1 MANAGPD
8 SGNMIS
14 GLIARADDEISRVI
28 VRIADSIAHRFRK
41 SNADPNRDI
50 PHSLAPAS
58 ADAEI
63 PPSVNLTDEEII
75 DRFVILA
82 YEPMVRSTVIFGG
95 CYVAFEWINKGYL
108 LDLISMIQ
116 ICEALLAT
124 IAAQLEQKNPSDR
137 CRSLSRYNYSR
148 TSHFR
153 QGLKSI
159 KKTYIQQTAVTG
171 FRQEVEQHQEGT
183 SRAVVPSSRSTGKEK
198 QIKRCEVCSRVD
210 NGK

>member
-116 ICEALLAT
+116 VLVLLSQYT
-124 IAAQLEQKNPSDR
+124 FLFIFYLFLSYSDYLNVCFR
-137 CRSLSRYNYSR
+137 LRRYAK
-148 TSHFR
+148 H
-153 QGLKSI
+153 
-159 KKTYIQQTAVTG
+159 
-171 FRQEVEQHQEGT
+171 
-183 SRAVVPSSRSTGKEK
+183 
-198 QIKRCEVCSRVD
+198 C
-210 NGK
+210 